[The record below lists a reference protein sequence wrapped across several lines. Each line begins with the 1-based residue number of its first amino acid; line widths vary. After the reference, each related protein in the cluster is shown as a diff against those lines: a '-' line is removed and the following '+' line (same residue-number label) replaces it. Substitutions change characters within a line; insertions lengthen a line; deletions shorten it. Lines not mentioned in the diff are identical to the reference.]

1 MFGPPLLSTRCVQR
15 ALRSGARSYAL
26 LPQVLKPLSETH
38 VVAIAARA
46 VIRASADTLQL
57 IGFQFANFSDH

>member
-1 MFGPPLLSTRCVQR
+1 
-15 ALRSGARSYAL
+15 L
-26 LPQVLKPLSETH
+26 LPHVLKPLSETH

-46 VIRASADTLQL
+46 VIGASADTLQL